1 MKAPKFPSFFK
12 TTKNKQ
18 FELPVR
24 YYDERKER
32 IQTAIDKANN
42 HQNGNLERGHF
53 ANSWKKKSSVGAES
67 SSLRVIIITIFL
79 CLITYWILK
88 FKY

>member
-1 MKAPKFPSFFK
+1 MNAPKFPSFFK

-32 IQTAIDKANN
+32 IQTALDKANN
-42 HQNGNLERGHF
+42 QQNAYLERGHF
-53 ANSWKKKSSVGAES
+53 ANSWKKKSSIGSES
-67 SSLRVIIITIFL
+67 SSLRVIIITVFL

-88 FKY
+88 F

>member
-32 IQTAIDKANN
+32 IQTVLEKANN
-42 HQNGNLERGHF
+42 QQDGNIERGYF
-53 ANSWKKKSSVGAES
+53 ANSWKKKSIIGVES
-67 SSLRVIIITIFL
+67 SLFRVIIITLFL
-79 CLITYWILK
+79 CLITYWIFK
-88 FKY
+88 F

>member
-32 IQTAIDKANN
+32 IQTTLEKANN
-42 HQNGNLERGHF
+42 QKDGNVERGYF
-53 ANSWKKKSSVGAES
+53 AKSWKKKSIIGGES
-67 SSLRVIIITIFL
+67 SLFRVIIISLFL
-79 CLITYWILK
+79 CFITYWIFK
-88 FKY
+88 F

>member
-32 IQTAIDKANN
+32 IQTAVDKANN
-42 HQNGNLERGHF
+42 QQDGNLERGHF
-53 ANSWKKKSSVGAES
+53 ANSWKKSQLKEVNPLYYALLLLQFFFV
-67 SSLRVIIITIFL
+67 SLHIGF
-79 CLITYWILK
+79 
-88 FKY
+88 

>member
-18 FELPVR
+18 FELTVR

-42 HQNGNLERGHF
+42 QQDGNLERGHF
-53 ANSWKKKSSVGAES
+53 ANSWKKKSTLVSKS
-67 SSLRVIIITIFL
+67 SSFRVITITIIL

-88 FKY
+88 F

>member
-42 HQNGNLERGHF
+42 QQDGDLERGHF
-53 ANSWKKKSSVGAES
+53 ANSWKKKSSIVVES
-67 SSLRVIIITIFL
+67 SLLRVITITIFL

-88 FKY
+88 F

>member
-24 YYDERKER
+24 YYDARKER
-32 IQTAIDKANN
+32 IHAAIDKANN
-42 HQNGNLERGHF
+42 QQNANLERGHF
-53 ANSWKKKSSVGAES
+53 ANSWKKKSSIVVES
-67 SSLRVIIITIFL
+67 SLLRVITITIFL

-88 FKY
+88 F

>member
-24 YYDERKER
+24 YYDARKER
-32 IQTAIDKANN
+32 IQTAIVKANN
-42 HQNGNLERGHF
+42 QQNGNLERGHF
-53 ANSWKKKSSVGAES
+53 SNSWKKKSSIGAES
-67 SSLRVIIITIFL
+67 SSLRVITITIFL

-88 FKY
+88 F

>member
-42 HQNGNLERGHF
+42 QQDGVLERGYF
-53 ANSWKKKSSVGAES
+53 ANSWKKKSTLGSES
-67 SSLRVIIITIFL
+67 SSLRVITITIIL

-88 FKY
+88 F

>member
-42 HQNGNLERGHF
+42 HQNENLERGHF
-53 ANSWKKKSSVGAES
+53 ANSWKKKSSIGADY
-67 SSLRVIIITIFL
+67 SSLRVIIITVFL
-79 CLITYWILK
+79 CFITYWILK
-88 FKY
+88 F

>member
-32 IQTAIDKANN
+32 IQTALDKANN
-42 HQNGNLERGHF
+42 QQNGNLERGHF
-53 ANSWKKKSSVGAES
+53 ANSWKKKSNIGAES
-67 SSLRVIIITIFL
+67 CSLRVIIITVFL
-79 CLITYWILK
+79 FLITYCILK
-88 FKY
+88 F

>member
-24 YYDERKER
+24 YYDARKER

-42 HQNGNLERGHF
+42 QQNGNLERGHF
-53 ANSWKKKSSVGAES
+53 ANSWKKKSSIVAES
-67 SSLRVIIITIFL
+67 SSLRVITITIFL

-88 FKY
+88 F

>member
-18 FELPVR
+18 FELTVR

-32 IQTAIDKANN
+32 IQRAIDKANN
-42 HQNGNLERGHF
+42 QQDGDLERGHF
-53 ANSWKKKSSVGAES
+53 VNSWKKKSTLGTES
-67 SSLRVIIITIFL
+67 SSLRVITITIIL

-88 FKY
+88 F

>member
-24 YYDERKER
+24 YYNERKER
-32 IQTAIDKANN
+32 IQTALYRANN
-42 HQNGNLERGHF
+42 YKDGNLERGHF
-53 ANSWKKKSSVGAES
+53 TNSWKKKSTLGGES
-67 SSLRVIIITIFL
+67 SSLRVITIIVFL

-88 FKY
+88 F

>member
-18 FELPVR
+18 FELTVR

-32 IQTAIDKANN
+32 IQTAIDKTNN
-42 HQNGNLERGHF
+42 KQDGNLERGHF
-53 ANSWKKKSSVGAES
+53 ANSWKKKSSIGAES
-67 SSLRVIIITIFL
+67 SLLRVITITIFL

-88 FKY
+88 F

>member
-24 YYDERKER
+24 YYNERKER

-42 HQNGNLERGHF
+42 QQDVNLERGHF
-53 ANSWKKKSSVGAES
+53 ANSWKKKSTTGAES
-67 SSLRVIIITIFL
+67 SSLRLISIIIFL

-88 FKY
+88 F

>member
-24 YYDERKER
+24 YYNARKER

-42 HQNGNLERGHF
+42 EQDGNLERGHF
-53 ANSWKKKSSVGAES
+53 TNSWKKNSSIGAES
-67 SSLRVIIITIFL
+67 SSLRVITITIFL

-88 FKY
+88 F

>member
-18 FELPVR
+18 FELTVR

-32 IQTAIDKANN
+32 IQLAIDKANN
-42 HQNGNLERGHF
+42 QQDGDLERGRF
-53 ANSWKKKSSVGAES
+53 ANSWKKKSTLGSES
-67 SSLRVIIITIFL
+67 SSLRVITITIIL

-88 FKY
+88 F

>member
-1 MKAPKFPSFFK
+1 MKVPKFPSFFK

-32 IQTAIDKANN
+32 IQTVLEKANN
-42 HQNGNLERGHF
+42 QQDRNLERGYF
-53 ANSWKKKSSVGAES
+53 ANSWKKKSIIGGES
-67 SSLRVIIITIFL
+67 SSFRVIIITLFL
-79 CLITYWILK
+79 CLITYWIFK
-88 FKY
+88 F

>member
-32 IQTAIDKANN
+32 IQTAINKANN
-42 HQNGNLERGHF
+42 EQDGNLERGHF
-53 ANSWKKKSSVGAES
+53 TNSWKKKSSIVVES
-67 SSLRVIIITIFL
+67 SLLRVITITIFL

-88 FKY
+88 F

>member
-24 YYDERKER
+24 YYDARKER

-42 HQNGNLERGHF
+42 QQDGNLERGHF
-53 ANSWKKKSSVGAES
+53 ANSWKKKSSIVVES
-67 SSLRVIIITIFL
+67 SLLRVITITIFL

-88 FKY
+88 F

>member
-24 YYDERKER
+24 YYDERKEL
-32 IQTAIDKANN
+32 IQTAVDKANN
-42 HQNGNLERGHF
+42 QQDGHLERGHF
-53 ANSWKKKSSVGAES
+53 ANSWKKKSSIGGES
-67 SSLRVIIITIFL
+67 SSLRVITITVFL

-88 FKY
+88 F

>member
-24 YYDERKER
+24 YYDDRKER
-32 IQTAIDKANN
+32 IQTAINKANN
-42 HQNGNLERGHF
+42 QQDGNLEIGHF
-53 ANSWKKKSSVGAES
+53 AKTWRKKSSLGPQS
-67 SSLRVIIITIFL
+67 SSLRIITITIFL
-79 CLITYWILK
+79 
-88 FKY
+88 FV

>member
-1 MKAPKFPSFFK
+1 MKAAKFPSFFK

-18 FELPVR
+18 FELTVR

-32 IQTAIDKANN
+32 IQRAIDKANN
-42 HQNGNLERGHF
+42 QQDGDLERGHF
-53 ANSWKKKSSVGAES
+53 VNSWKKKSTLGTES
-67 SSLRVIIITIFL
+67 SSLRVITITIIL

-88 FKY
+88 F

>member
-1 MKAPKFPSFFK
+1 MMKAPKLPSFFK

-18 FELPVR
+18 FELPAR

-32 IQTAIDKANN
+32 IQAVIDKANN
-42 HQNGNLERGHF
+42 QQNGNLERGHF
-53 ANSWKKKSSVGAES
+53 ANSWKKKSSKGAES
-67 SSLRVIIITIFL
+67 SSLRVITITIFL

-88 FKY
+88 F

>member
-42 HQNGNLERGHF
+42 QQDGNLERGHF
-53 ANSWKKKSSVGAES
+53 ANSWKNTSTLGSKSSS
-67 SSLRVIIITIFL
+67 FRVITITIIL

-88 FKY
+88 F

>member
-42 HQNGNLERGHF
+42 QQDGNLERGYF
-53 ANSWKKKSSVGAES
+53 ANSWKKKSSIETEY
-67 SSLRVIIITIFL
+67 SSLRVITITIFL
-79 CLITYWILK
+79 CLITYWILN
-88 FKY
+88 F

>member
-12 TTKNKQ
+12 TTKIKQ

-24 YYDERKER
+24 HYDARKER

-42 HQNGNLERGHF
+42 QQNGNLERGHF

-67 SSLRVIIITIFL
+67 SSLRVITITIFL

-88 FKY
+88 F

>member
-24 YYDERKER
+24 YYDARKER

-42 HQNGNLERGHF
+42 QQNENLERGHF
-53 ANSWKKKSSVGAES
+53 ANSWKKKSSIGAES
-67 SSLRVIIITIFL
+67 SSLRVITITIFL

-88 FKY
+88 F

>member
-12 TTKNKQ
+12 TTKNKT

-24 YYDERKER
+24 YYDARKER

-42 HQNGNLERGHF
+42 QQNVNLERGHF
-53 ANSWKKKSSVGAES
+53 ANSWKKKSSIGVES

-88 FKY
+88 F

>member
-24 YYDERKER
+24 YYDARKER

-42 HQNGNLERGHF
+42 QEDGNLERGHF
-53 ANSWKKKSSVGAES
+53 ANSWKKKSSIVVES
-67 SSLRVIIITIFL
+67 SLLRVITITIFL

-88 FKY
+88 F